1 MDGVDERMC
10 DECNLS
16 VTYCTCP
23 PEEKKVLHLSN
34 PADFEQAV
42 KLLRQSRVKPPLS

>member
-1 MDGVDERMC
+1 MSDVSEEMC
-10 DECNLS
+10 SECDLS